1 MLKSYSLK
9 VLEAILIKTDVVS
22 VSLSKDFVQK
32 EVISGEYTH

>member
-9 VLEAILIKTDVVS
+9 VLEAILIKTDVLS
-22 VSLSKDFVQK
+22 VSLSKDFVQE